1 MWGKIPASYE
11 LNLKILFDT
20 LPIVIV
26 FIILPNVYHGKIPN
40 AQ

>member
-1 MWGKIPASYE
+1 MGKIPTSYE

-20 LPIVIV
+20 LDPIIIV